1 MEKSNDKRQLILD
14 TTLKLIAENGFHG
27 TAMSKVAKEAG
38 VSAGIIYHY
47 FKSKDDL
54 ILELYRHNK
63 QESMNALSE
72 ILDENQPLAVQVRKI
87 CEHFFRYSFE
97 NQTHSVFCQQFY
109 TSPYLTEEIEA
120 EAQETFRPVTECIE
134 RAQKEMII
142 KDFPIEVIATLTVDV
157 ANGLAQRQAIG
168 MIELTDDLLEKVM
181 DSLWEAIRR

>member
-47 FKSKDDL
+47 FASKDDL
-54 ILELYRHNK
+54 ILDLYRYNK
-63 QESMNALSE
+63 QKSMNALLE
-72 ILDENQPLAVQVRKI
+72 ILDENKPLAVQVRQI
-87 CEHFFRYSFE
+87 CEHFFRYSLE
-97 NQTHSVFCQQFY
+97 NQTHSVFCQQFS
-109 TSPYLTEEIEA
+109 TSPYFTEEIEA
-120 EAQETFRPVTECIE
+120 EMHETFLPVTECIE

-142 KDFPIEVIATLTVDV
+142 KDFPIDVIATLTVDV
-157 ANGLAQRQAIG
+157 ANGLAQRQSIG
-168 MIELTDDLLEKVM
+168 RIELTDELLQQVV